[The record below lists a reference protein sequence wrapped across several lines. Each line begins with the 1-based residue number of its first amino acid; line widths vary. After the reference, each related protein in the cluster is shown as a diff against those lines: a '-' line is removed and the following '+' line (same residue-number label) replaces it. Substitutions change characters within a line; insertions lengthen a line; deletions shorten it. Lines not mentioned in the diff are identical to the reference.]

1 MLIEPMLNWEA
12 KTAFALLKP
21 SMSLIRFE
29 ETPPAMSRVM
39 ARLAPARTKNDPSVT
54 RKLGSPVLC
63 NRKPLKAPIANEKSS
78 ASRTP
83 TQTLSPRYQD
93 ACAAVRPEVVTATP
107 VERSNSPPIMSSATK
122 TAMIPMTE
130 QV

>member
-54 RKLGSPVLC
+54 RKLGSPVC
-63 NRKPLKAPIANEKSS
+63 ATG
-78 ASRTP
+78 SR
-83 TQTLSPRYQD
+83 
-93 ACAAVRPEVVTATP
+93 
-107 VERSNSPPIMSSATK
+107 
-122 TAMIPMTE
+122 
-130 QV
+130 